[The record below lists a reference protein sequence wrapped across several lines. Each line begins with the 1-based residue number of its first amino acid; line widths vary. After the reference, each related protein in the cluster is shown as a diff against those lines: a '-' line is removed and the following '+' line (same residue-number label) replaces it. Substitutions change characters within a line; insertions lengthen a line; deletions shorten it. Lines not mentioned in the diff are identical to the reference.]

1 MFIYVVILSLI
12 CIHKRSQIVFIIN
25 KDRKLPDWN
34 TFCDSRRQK
43 NYEHCKLKVLY
54 KCTVVKFH
62 CCTKD
67 SMKNSYEKNFMQKI
81 RFCSSHRLVNFWSK
95 FCKFFLLAIINFK
108 QIFISEYKMK
118 KKNWKSFSLNFWY
131 SFLKF
136 KDLWCGFG
144 LICNN
149 EIISSWRWKCYTCIQ
164 FSIPVCLPLIFNFN
178 SKFSEISILN
188 NIQLYI
194 SHINSWLNDK
204 SV

>member
-1 MFIYVVILSLI
+1 
-12 CIHKRSQIVFIIN
+12 
-25 KDRKLPDWN
+25 
-34 TFCDSRRQK
+34 
-43 NYEHCKLKVLY
+43 
-54 KCTVVKFH
+54 
-62 CCTKD
+62 
-67 SMKNSYEKNFMQKI
+67 MKKSYEKNFMQKI

-95 FCKFFLLAIINFK
+95 FCKFFFFWLLSTSNKFSYLSIRW
-108 QIFISEYKMK
+108 

-136 KDLWCGFG
+136 KVLWCGFW